1 MKQFLILMIPALLLS
16 ITNSALAKPELYGSI
31 QYDYQ
36 NDSSY
41 VKKRHNFDTHYQA
54 PSQNNRPNQSS
65 KRRSTIG
72 SKDSHIGIK
81 GQKEIGNGNAIIYQW
96 EIGPEDR

>member
-1 MKQFLILMIPALLLS
+1 MKPFLILMIPALLFPT
-16 ITNSALAKPELYGSI
+16 TNSALAEPELYGSI

-36 NDSSY
+36 NNSSNT
-41 VKKRHNFDTHYQA
+41 KKRHDFDTHYQT
-54 PSQNNRPNQSS
+54 PSQHNLPNQSS

-72 SKDSHIGIK
+72 NKDSHIGIK

>member
-16 ITNSALAKPELYGSI
+16 ITHSALAAPELYGSI

-36 NDSSY
+36 A
-41 VKKRHNFDTHYQA
+41 A
-54 PSQNNRPNQSS
+54 PQNNRPNQSA

-72 SKDSHIGIK
+72 NKDSHIGIK